1 MIQHPKRFKE
11 AKFPVDC
18 FNRRL
23 SSLPWQGE
31 CDLLGSSSLTSNGQ
45 GPSRRKHLLHFILND
60 PSQFGNQ
67 QRKEESGPVIP
78 IVRAKAQGLLLWLNH
93 TKLFTIYPDYQPK
106 IQQHRHKLRARI
118 ARRACSACRPRTGDY
133 ETSARSADWSFSRQA
148 HPFQPRR
155 WSRPEAANLIFF
167 GKKAGFAETED

>member
-23 SSLPWQGE
+23 SSLPWQGG

-67 QRKEESGPVIP
+67 RRRRELCWLFGLCGLRRDRRLMSLK
-78 IVRAKAQGLLLWLNH
+78 RA
-93 TKLFTIYPDYQPK
+93 TIFTIYPDYQPK

-133 ETSARSADWSFSRQA
+133 ETSAGSADWSFSRQA